1 MQQLKPIKPNPFR
14 PDKPVTEFDLFAGRS
29 DELKVLIDALYQIGH
44 GNPRHMIV
52 TGPRG
57 IGKSS
62 FINQILSLTRN
73 RSAILRELNVDA
85 GEFGFRFA
93 VFKHIAM
100 NNQSTEN
107 IITSLI
113 RQMKEETKG
122 DLRTRID
129 SMLEKWKP
137 KFKLPAVG
145 EIEYQSLNIQNTSEI
160 SEDFIKTITDLWHAI
175 KEKKDGIV
183 IIIDEVD
190 TVATDTN
197 ISSFLKITTEI
208 LINSGLDR
216 ISLYLGGITDAIDK
230 LKENHSSIERVF
242 ETIELS
248 PMQPEESQQVI
259 TRTLRSGI
267 ESSQVIIADPVM
279 KQVVEIADGFPAIIH
294 QLCYHAYRLR
304 DDDSKIDEN
313 DLSEALE
320 DVVTRIR
327 REELDKSLSVAGTGY
342 ARKILFVM
350 ANDDR
355 VNVPLADI
363 AKKLNKPTS
372 GISSPITKLVRDEK
386 VVRIDRGLYKIKD
399 PLLRLYIRQLD
410 KLEQVENLESSRQ
423 MQLKFD

>member
-1 MQQLKPIKPNPFR
+1 MSRKTNPFR
-14 PDKPVTEFDLFAGRS
+14 PDKPVNSFDLFAGRS
-29 DELKVLIDALYQIGH
+29 EELQVLVDSLFQTGN
-44 GNPRHMIV
+44 GNPRHMIIS
-52 TGPRG
+52 GPRG

-62 FINQILSLTRN
+62 FINQIQSLTED
-73 RSAILRELNVDA
+73 SHAILRELGEDV
-85 GEFGFRFA
+85 GEFGFRFT
-93 VFKHIAM
+93 VFKHTAM
-100 NNQSTEN
+100 KNQSAEN

-113 RQMKEETKG
+113 HKMKEETKG
-122 DLRTRID
+122 DLRTRLNSI
-129 SMLEKWKP
+129 LKKLKL
-137 KFKLPAVG
+137 KFKIPVVGG
-145 EIEYQSLNIQNTSEI
+145 EIEYQSPNIQNTSEI
-160 SEDFIKTITDLWHAI
+160 SADFVETIKNLWHAV
-175 KEKKDGIV
+175 KENKDGIV

-216 ISLYLGGITDAIDK
+216 IVLYLGGITDAIDK
-230 LKENHSSIERVF
+230 LKKDHASIGRVF

-248 PMQPEESQQVI
+248 PMQPEESRQVI
-259 TRTLRSGI
+259 TKTLSSGI
-267 ESSQVIIADPVM
+267 ESSQVIIAEPVT

-294 QLCYHAYRLR
+294 QLCYHAYRY
-304 DDDSKIDEN
+304 DDDNKIDED
-313 DLSEALE
+313 DLSKALK

-327 REELDKSLSVAGTGY
+327 GEELDKSLSVAGTGY

-350 ANDDR
+350 ANDGR

-410 KLEQVENLESSRQ
+410 KLEQVENLENSCQ
-423 MQLKFD
+423 IQLKFD

>member
-1 MQQLKPIKPNPFR
+1 MQQLKPNPFR

-29 DELKVLIDALYQIGH
+29 DKLKVLIDALYQIGQ
-44 GNPRHMIV
+44 GNPKHIIV

-62 FINQILSLTRN
+62 FINQIQSLTRN
-73 RSAILRELNVDA
+73 RSAILRELNIDA
-85 GEFGFRFA
+85 GEFGFQFA

-100 NNQSTEN
+100 KNQSTEN

-122 DLRTRID
+122 DLRARLNSI
-129 SMLEKWKP
+129 LEKWKP
-137 KFKLPAVG
+137 KFKIPAVG
-145 EIEYQSLNIQNTSEI
+145 EVEYQSLNIQNTSEI
-160 SEDFIKTITDLWHAI
+160 SADFIKTITDLWQAI
-175 KEKKDGIV
+175 KENKDGIV

-230 LKENHSSIERVF
+230 LKENHSSIGRVF

-259 TRTLRSGI
+259 TKTLKSGI

-294 QLCYHAYRLR
+294 QLCYHAYRH
-304 DDDSKIDEN
+304 DDDSKIDED
-313 DLSEALE
+313 DLGKALI

-363 AKKLNKPTS
+363 AEKLNKPTS

-410 KLEQVENLESSRQ
+410 KLEQVENLENSRQ
-423 MQLKFD
+423 MRLEFD